1 MCEANLKHMGKTRR
15 VRLYALFRELYH
27 RGQVFVKDAGV
38 IISQREYVQTERLLR
53 VFSSVESPA
62 IFSVFNELHLQKAGD
77 GD

>member
-53 VFSSVESPA
+53 VFPPLSP